1 MCTNNNLELSL
12 EVVPMFSCKVKHED
26 IYGIQHTTKIV
37 MHKNKIQHAKKYQ
50 CTYM

>member
-26 IYGIQHTTKIV
+26 IYGF
-37 MHKNKIQHAKKYQ
+37 QHAAV
-50 CTYM
+50 TMGSNNGRERP